1 MKRICK
7 LTVLTF
13 TIFSFGAYASGF
25 CPKERPKQ
33 NGVLLYASC
42 SQLEQEG
49 ESALKPWE
57 DMDFGSKE
65 IDAFATDEICV
76 CYAYKDSK
84 VGETAINITSI
95 RYFVRA
101 HQDLIDV
108 TTLYRNNA
116 FFDRD
121 GRSAGKHLDEFENK
135 KYDKFHKDYK
145 VSTRELM
152 NEFHAYID
160 KNGKE
165 STYSPKD
172 RRYMFAFLGTDN
184 NGRDKLR
191 RSYLIGF
198 TGNQYGTWVPF
209 IIGTGAN
216 GENGKYL
223 TRVDLKIADLHVPG
237 LKGERIYSMKQAGE
251 R

>member
-13 TIFSFGAYASGF
+13 TLFSFGAYASGF
-25 CPKERPKQ
+25 CPKERPKL

-42 SQLEQEG
+42 SQLQEKG
-49 ESALKPWE
+49 ETALKPWE
-57 DMDFGSKE
+57 EMYTGSKV
-65 IDAFATDEICV
+65 IDVFATDEICA

-101 HQDLIDV
+101 RDDLIGV

-116 FFDRD
+116 FFDRE
-121 GRSAGKHLDEFENK
+121 GHLAGKHLDEFENK
-135 KYDKFHKDYK
+135 KYDKFHKDDK

-172 RRYMFAFLGTDN
+172 RRHKFGFIGTDN
-184 NGRDKLR
+184 NGRDVLR

-198 TGNQYGTWVPF
+198 TGNQHGTWVPF
-209 IIGTGAN
+209 KIGTGAN
-216 GENGKYL
+216 FENGKYL
-223 TRVDLKIADLHVPG
+223 TRVDLKIADLYVPG
-237 LKGERIYSMKQAGE
+237 LKGERVYSMKQTGE
-251 R
+251 